1 MNHRWILA
9 AVLATHVMAPAG
21 AQTVYES
28 KDKAGPVFSDR
39 PSAGAAPVQLQT
51 PNVVSAPAA
60 KAPTPPASAAA
71 APPPYRRFVIDRPA
85 AQDTVHSNTGEFA
98 VSATLAPPL
107 RASDR
112 VRVLLDGNLLN
123 GVYRSTGVR
132 IGASDWSWAAAGT
145 NSEHS
150 VQLVVVDAAG
160 KPLME
165 TPAVAFYVRRA
176 AVGGKR
182 H

>member
-1 MNHRWILA
+1 M
-9 AVLATHVMAPAG
+9 LATHAMAPAW

-28 KDKAGPVFSDR
+28 KDKSGPVFSDK
-39 PSAGAAPVQLQT
+39 PSAGAAAVQLQA
-51 PNVVSAPAA
+51 PNVVTVPAATAPA
-60 KAPTPPASAAA
+60 PPASAT

-98 VSATLAPPL
+98 ISATLTPAL
-107 RASDR
+107 RPSDR

-160 KPLME
+160 KPLIE
-165 TPAVAFYVRRA
+165 SPAVRFYVRRA

-182 H
+182 G